1 MELVSFLFQYGT
13 SASVTE
19 GFEAKCQER
28 YNPSFFFC
36 SFLLL
41 CLLNNHFVGVFVMN
55 R

>member
-28 YNPSFFFC
+28 YNPSF
-36 SFLLL
+36 LLL
-41 CLLNNHFVGVFVMN
+41 CLLNNRFVGVFVMN